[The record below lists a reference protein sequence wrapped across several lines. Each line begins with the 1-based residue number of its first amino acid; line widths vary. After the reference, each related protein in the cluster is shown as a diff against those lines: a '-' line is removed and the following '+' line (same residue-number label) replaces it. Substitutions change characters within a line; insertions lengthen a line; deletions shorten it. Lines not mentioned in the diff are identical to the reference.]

1 MSMSRWGIE
10 TVEREME
17 ALSTKETKEMEA
29 LSSPFSPG
37 VSPIEL
43 SDCIEELLRFTLSS
57 YVNETLEFDLG
68 LSKEYCTDLLKDD
81 NADLNSDGSVTR
93 TSPKSKTEWIDRWP
107 YLNPNTT
114 RDQQDTAGY
123 VSLYPLY
130 KSLASALCQFL
141 TSGSFQRTCC
151 GLIFQE
157 DKSIKNQKIDEWN
170 KLILDKFSEL
180 INEPFFSQLRAGQK
194 TIEGRCA
201 AGDYNRIGSGT
212 MLLFNKCLLLEV
224 KDVRRHDSFSEM
236 LELESL
242 PKVLPGV
249 NSIEEGVQIYHKFYT
264 EGKEKSN
271 GVLAIHITK
280 PTSQPYVSLASIIS
294 ELSYDGI
301 HSLLG
306 LAYTAGSAPDALP
319 PPRYAL
325 LSSFVM
331 PHKPNDQWIE

>member
-81 NADLNSDGSVTR
+81 NADLNSDGS
-93 TSPKSKTEWIDRWP
+93 
-107 YLNPNTT
+107 
-114 RDQQDTAGY
+114 DTAGY

-180 INEPFFSQLRAGQK
+180 INMLKPVEFELHVQEPFFSQLRAGQK